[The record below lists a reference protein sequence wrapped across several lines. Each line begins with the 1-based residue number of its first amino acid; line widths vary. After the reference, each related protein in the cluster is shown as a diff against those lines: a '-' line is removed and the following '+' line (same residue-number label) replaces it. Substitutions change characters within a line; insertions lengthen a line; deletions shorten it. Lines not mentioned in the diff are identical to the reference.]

1 MRVNSSTFFLQH
13 YCHFCPFH
21 NFQSSP
27 LIKLILLSI
36 NLSSEKAGEQKAA
49 FRSALGHFKKQTSYS
64 THLHRIQ
71 KSRDQTVL
79 IIQFHPNLSLRL
91 SVGYYHGNT
100 HPSSSLTGIFYLV
113 TKIDSLKYLN

>member
-36 NLSSEKAGEQKAA
+36 NLSSENAGEQKE
-49 FRSALGHFKKQTSYS
+49 ALDQPWAILKKQTSYS

-71 KSRDQTVL
+71 KSRDQTLL

>member
-49 FRSALGHFKKQTSYS
+49 LDQPWAILKNRPHIQHIFTEFRKAETRHY
-64 THLHRIQ
+64 
-71 KSRDQTVL
+71 
-79 IIQFHPNLSLRL
+79 
-91 SVGYYHGNT
+91 
-100 HPSSSLTGIFYLV
+100 
-113 TKIDSLKYLN
+113 